1 MNTLY
6 ASVTITVFSRMLIT
20 YAFTGHDLPV
30 DGSSSPGLL
39 RLHRLSLSL
48 LTHFLSPSC
57 WKTLSREAGRA
68 TEEEEEGGR
77 SIGHGQLGVVG
88 ERAHLLAQQ
97 VCANLVDYCYTTM
110 TTG

>member
-1 MNTLY
+1 M
-6 ASVTITVFSRMLIT
+6 
-20 YAFTGHDLPV
+20 GHDLPV

-77 SIGHGQLGVVG
+77 SSLGPCVGLLLGLQIVVTLVM
-88 ERAHLLAQQ
+88 HLFVLFPLTAEQFAQMKTLSMTFLA
-97 VCANLVDYCYTTM
+97 N
-110 TTG
+110 